1 LGSIASGLGC
11 SDVQDVP
18 LEEVLE
24 FTLELDKVV
33 GNQLSA
39 DLVGLLL
46 V

>member
-1 LGSIASGLGC
+1 
-11 SDVQDVP
+11 
-18 LEEVLE
+18 
-24 FTLELDKVV
+24 LELDKVV